1 MNAVTG
7 PTGRHQ
13 IGFLSV
19 SASACGLVRGDT
31 PLGTSPGGT
40 KTDEAQ
46 SIKESPGV
54 CRGFKATEETVQEIR
69 PLDAPILSQ
78 AQITQMVFQKM
89 QDVVQ
94 EMQDQV
100 VLEL

>member
-1 MNAVTG
+1 MT
-7 PTGRHQ
+7 RR
-13 IGFLSV
+13 
-19 SASACGLVRGDT
+19 SAH
-31 PLGTSPGGT
+31 PPGGT
-40 KTDEAQ
+40 KTDDAQ
-46 SIKESPGV
+46 GIKESPGV
-54 CRGFKATEETVQEIR
+54 CRSLKATEETVQEIR

-94 EMQDQV
+94 KMQDQV

>member
-1 MNAVTG
+1 MT
-7 PTGRHQ
+7 RR
-13 IGFLSV
+13 
-19 SASACGLVRGDT
+19 SAH
-31 PLGTSPGGT
+31 PPGGT
-40 KTDEAQ
+40 KTDDAQ
-46 SIKESPGV
+46 GIKESPGV
-54 CRGFKATEETVQEIR
+54 CRGLKATEETVQEIR